1 MESAARPVKG
11 FPPPLA
17 RVAGA
22 GNLGSARIVHFK
34 PVQQHEGA
42 ALVSKARTL
51 PRLAALGGVLAGS
64 VALAPVPAIAEPQAA
79 APHAAAPAEC
89 RIHELPMPPDATKGN
104 VSGGSPDG
112 RTLVGTVEGAT
123 PTDLIHVVWRD
134 GEILETPGNLPD
146 RLEDVNS
153 DGVAVGGIFD
163 EYGERRP
170 YVYRDG
176 EVRVLP
182 GHVTPRGI
190 NDAGQIVGFRSDAA
204 GEIPV
209 SWAPGADQPVDLPGP
224 PGVAEDVAADGT
236 AVGTIAGEAPDAPTN
251 GFVWRPDGTSAAL
264 PQPEGVPENG
274 SFEAHQINGPWVIG
288 SGSNGGEVRW
298 NLDTG
303 ATEVIPNTMF
313 DSGAINE
320 QGWVAAAT
328 RDSSGRAAT
337 LFADGQQVPLPG
349 INNWELST
357 SSISPD
363 GSVLGGTASVSRGP
377 SKPVFWTCS

>member
-1 MESAARPVKG
+1 M
-11 FPPPLA
+11 
-17 RVAGA
+17 
-22 GNLGSARIVHFK
+22 
-34 PVQQHEGA
+34 
-42 ALVSKARTL
+42 VSKATTL
-51 PRLAALGGVLAGS
+51 PRLVALGGVLAGS
-64 VALAPVPAIAEPQAA
+64 VALAPVPAVAEPQAA
-79 APHAAAPAEC
+79 APTEC
-89 RIHELPMPPDATKGN
+89 RIHELPMPPGATKGN

-112 RTLVGTVEGAT
+112 RTLVGTVEGT
-123 PTDLIHVVWRD
+123 PSDLVHVVWRD

-190 NDAGQIVGFRSDAA
+190 NDTGQIVGFRSDAA
-204 GEIPV
+204 GEVPV
-209 SWAPGADQPVDLPGP
+209 SWAPGSDQPVDLPGP

-236 AVGTIAGEAPDAPTN
+236 AVGTVAGETPGAPTN

-264 PQPEGVPENG
+264 PRPEGIPANEHL
-274 SFEAHQINGPWVIG
+274 EAHQINGPWVIG
-288 SGSNGGEVRW
+288 SGSSGEIRW

-303 ATEVIPNTMF
+303 TAEVIPNTIF

-320 QGWVAAAT
+320 QGWVAAAR
-328 RDSSGRAAT
+328 RDSEGRAATAT

-349 INNWELST
+349 INNWDLSA

-363 GSVLGGTASVSRGP
+363 GSVIGGTALLSRGP
-377 SKPVFWTCS
+377 SKPVSWTCS